1 MPGQVPVHFA
11 KSLCTGIPG
20 LIHGFTAALTDPPGA
35 HFGSAVEAH
44 LRLRLG
50 SRAPRVHWLLQRH
63 SAVVLPVPLA
73 PDADGSNPA
82 ALSIGDGT
90 IGEGAMGEG
99 DGAVLAGGQA
109 GVAAIQSADC
119 VPVLALDEASGAA
132 AALHAGWRGT
142 ALGIL
147 PVLPQS
153 WAGEGASPG
162 RIRLAFGPAIR
173 ACCYEV
179 KQDCL
184 ERFDP
189 AHLAGAVETR
199 DGRTYLELTAVLRNQ
214 AIALGVSA
222 SNIEVLPQ
230 CTYCHADSGGNR
242 PFASYRREGRPGE
255 PFPYR
260 NLSYIGFAGASAGQ
274 RK

>member
-1 MPGQVPVHFA
+1 MPGLVTVHFA
-11 KSLCTGIPG
+11 KSLCSGIPG
-20 LIHGFTAALTDPPGA
+20 LIHGFTVALTDPPGA
-35 HFGSAVEAH
+35 HFGTAVEAH

-73 PDADGSNPA
+73 PDSDGSNPA
-82 ALSIGDGT
+82 AVS
-90 IGEGAMGEG
+90 MGQG

-142 ALGIL
+142 ALGLL
-147 PVLPQS
+147 PVLLQS

-162 RIRLAFGPAIR
+162 RIRLAFAPAIR

-214 AIALGVSA
+214 AVALGVSA
-222 SNIEVLPQ
+222 SNIEVLIQ

-260 NLSYIGFAGASAGQ
+260 NVSYIGFAGAPAGH